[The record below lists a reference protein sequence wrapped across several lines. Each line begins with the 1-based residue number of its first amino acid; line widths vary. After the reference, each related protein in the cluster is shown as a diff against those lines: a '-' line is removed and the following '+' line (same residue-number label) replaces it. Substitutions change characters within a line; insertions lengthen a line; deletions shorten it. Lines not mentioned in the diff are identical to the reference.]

1 MSRASKSPRFVFL
14 LNRAQKALQRWI
26 ETRPQAWDGI
36 SSAQAGLLFF
46 LASRNQATVGDIA
59 AALDVA
65 PAAVT
70 NLSKRMEAA
79 QLVARTSDA
88 SDGRITRLHLTATG
102 VRASAQAGAV
112 FKELNQRLSAGFSA
126 DELATV
132 ERWLTHVHQLDSDSS
147 G

>member
-1 MSRASKSPRFVFL
+1 MTRAAKPPRFVFL

-46 LASRNQATVGDIA
+46 LTARDQATVGEIA

-79 QLVARTSDA
+79 QLVARA
-88 SDGRITRLHLTATG
+88 SDDRDGRVTRLQLTATG
-102 VRASAQAGAV
+102 VQASAHAGAV
-112 FKELNQRLSAGFSA
+112 LKDLNQRLTTGFSA

-132 ERWLTHVHQLDSDSS
+132 ERWLTHVQTMQKD
-147 G
+147 